1 MIRRIHAQKV
11 ENKVMQATIV
21 LKAGKERPLLRRH
34 PWIYSNAIDSFE
46 GKVFPGATVHV
57 VSSDKKFIAKAL
69 YSPSSQIRARVLT
82 WDEAEPIDHAFFKR
96 RISQAIEHRRRWV
109 KNTDAIRLI
118 FGESDG
124 LPGLI
129 VDQYGETLV
138 CQFLFIGVE
147 YWKDAIVA
155 ALAQQTNCSR
165 VVERSDA
172 AVRSREGLEKHI
184 GILKG
189 EMPTEPIQVN
199 ECGVLYTVDVLQG
212 HKTGFY
218 IDQRDSRELVG
229 QLSKDK
235 EVLNMFCYT
244 GGFSLAALKG
254 GAKHVTSV
262 DSSGEALAM
271 AQRQMK
277 LNQFEESR
285 ATWIDDDAFNVL
297 TKLRKEDRRF
307 DLVVLDPPKF
317 APSSHH
323 LDKAL
328 RAYKEINRAGMQLL
342 NPGGLLFTFSC
353 SGAVD
358 AALFEKTI
366 SMASAE
372 AMSHSGDKSLD
383 FRILKRL
390 SSGLD
395 HPLLAS
401 FPEGDYL
408 KGLLLQRV

>member
-1 MIRRIHAQKV
+1 
-11 ENKVMQATIV
+11 
-21 LKAGKERPLLRRH
+21 
-34 PWIYSNAIDSFE
+34 
-46 GKVFPGATVHV
+46 
-57 VSSDKKFIAKAL
+57 
-69 YSPSSQIRARVLT
+69 
-82 WDEAEPIDHAFFKR
+82 
-96 RISQAIEHRRRWV
+96 
-109 KNTDAIRLI
+109 
-118 FGESDG
+118 
-124 LPGLI
+124 
-129 VDQYGETLV
+129 
-138 CQFLFIGVE
+138 
-147 YWKDAIVA
+147 
-155 ALAQQTNCSR
+155 
-165 VVERSDA
+165 
-172 AVRSREGLEKHI
+172 
-184 GILKG
+184 
-189 EMPTEPIQVN
+189 
-199 ECGVLYTVDVLQG
+199 VLYTVDVLQG

-297 TKLRKEDRRF
+297 TKFRKEEKRF

-358 AALFEKTI
+358 AALFERTI
-366 SMASAE
+366 AMASAE
-372 AMSHSGDKSLD
+372 AMSHSGDKSMD
-383 FRILKRL
+383 FRVLKRL

>member
-1 MIRRIHAQKV
+1 
-11 ENKVMQATIV
+11 MQATV
-21 LKAGKERPLLRRH
+21 KLKAGKERPLYRHH
-34 PWIYSNAIDSFE
+34 PWIYSNAIEQVD
-46 GKVFPGATVHV
+46 GKVYPGSTVQVIGH
-57 VSSDKKFIAKAL
+57 DGKFLAKGA
-69 YSPSSQIRARVLT
+69 YSPSSQIRVRIFT
-82 WDEAEPIDHAFFKR
+82 WDEDEIIDHAFFKR
-96 RISQAIEHRRRWV
+96 RIAKAIAHRKFWI
-109 KNTDAIRLI
+109 KNTNAIRLI

-129 VDQYGETLV
+129 VDQYADTLV
-138 CQFLFIGVE
+138 CQFLFAGVE
-147 YWKDAIVA
+147 HWKDAIVA
-155 ALAQQTNCSR
+155 ALAQQTACKR
-165 VVERSDA
+165 IVERSDA
-172 AVRSREGLEKHI
+172 AVRAREGLEPHV
-184 GILKG
+184 GALLG
-189 EMPTEPIQVN
+189 DLPSEPIHIN
-199 ECGVLYTVDVLQG
+199 ECGVLYSVDVLQG

-218 IDQRDSRELVG
+218 IDQRDSRDLVS
-229 QLSKDK
+229 QLSFEK

-254 GAKHVTSV
+254 GASHVTSV

-271 AQRQMK
+271 AQKQMM
-277 LNQFEESR
+277 LNNFETTR
-285 ATWIDDDAFNVL
+285 ATWIDADAFGVL
-297 TKLRKEDRRF
+297 TQLRKEGRRF

-342 NPGGLLFTFSC
+342 KSGGLLFTFSC

-358 AALFEKTI
+358 SALFEKTI
-366 SMASAE
+366 SMACAE
-372 AMSHSGDKSLD
+372 AIGHSEDRTME
-383 FRILKRL
+383 FRIIKRL

-395 HPLLAS
+395 HPLLTS

>member
-1 MIRRIHAQKV
+1 
-11 ENKVMQATIV
+11 MQVIV
-21 LKAGKERPLLRRH
+21 KLKAGKERPLYRHH
-34 PWIYSNAIDSFE
+34 PWIYSNAIDRID
-46 GKVFPGATVHV
+46 GKVYPGSTVHV
-57 VSSDKKFIAKAL
+57 VGHDGQFLGKGA
-69 YSPSSQIRARVLT
+69 YSPSSQIRVRIFS
-82 WDEAEPIDHAFFKR
+82 WDEQEVIDHAFFKR
-96 RISQAIEHRRRWV
+96 RIAKALDHRKFWI
-109 KNTDAIRLI
+109 KNTNAIRLI

-129 VDQYGETLV
+129 VDQYDDTLV
-138 CQFLFIGVE
+138 CQFLFAGVE
-147 YWKDAIVA
+147 HWKDAIVA
-155 ALAQQTNCSR
+155 ALAQQTGCKR
-165 VVERSDA
+165 IVERSDA
-172 AVRSREGLEKHI
+172 AVRAREGLEPHVGALLGELPAEPVHI
-184 GILKG
+184 
-189 EMPTEPIQVN
+189 N
-199 ECGVLYTVDVLQG
+199 ECGVLYSVDVLQG

-218 IDQRDSRELVG
+218 IDQRDSRDLVS
-229 QLSKDK
+229 QLSFEKK
-235 EVLNMFCYT
+235 VLNMFCYT

-254 GAKHVTSV
+254 GASHVTSV

-271 AQRQMK
+271 AQKQML
-277 LNQFEESR
+277 LNGFDATR
-285 ATWIDDDAFNVL
+285 ATWIDADAFGVL
-297 TKLRKEDRRF
+297 TQFRKEGKRF

-342 NPGGLLFTFSC
+342 KPGGLLFTFSC

-358 AALFEKTI
+358 SALFERTI
-366 SMASAE
+366 SMACAE
-372 AMSHSGDKSLD
+372 AIGHSEDRSME
-383 FRILKRL
+383 FRIIKRL